1 MIEANYSILIVDDN
15 EMNRDLLSRRLTRQ
29 GYKVSIAS
37 NGVEALEAVRSQK
50 FNLMLLDVMMPE
62 MNGYQVLEQLK
73 ANGEL
78 NAMPVIMISALDEQE
93 SIERCLELG
102 ASDYLTKPF
111 NPMQLKTTVVGLLE
125 KYKHD

>member
-29 GYKVSIAS
+29 GYKVSIVS